1 MRHFLGID
9 LGLSGARAAVLDGRG
24 ELCGKGRSG
33 SGARN
38 APEQDPETWLAA
50 LAQAV
55 RAALDAAGR
64 PAIEAV
70 GIGAFGPCAVT
81 LDAALKST
89 GPASLFAFDTRHEP
103 WRRRLLDAG
112 VGEEALGT
120 DHTLPKLERLR
131 AVEPE
136 RFARTA
142 FVTDATGFLVAA
154 LTGVPMMDPITRLD
168 HALDGETPRPLP
180 PVMPADAIAGR
191 VSGEAAARFGIAAGT
206 PVTVGSYDS
215 YVDLFGA
222 GVVGAGEAGM
232 LLGSTAVICKVVDEA
247 GPLGP
252 LRETPHIGAGQMVGG
267 WTSSAGSLI
276 AWADGLAGEGCR
288 SFDPSTSSGLRMRE
302 RMPGSAGLIML
313 PYFAGERAPV
323 WDAAARGA
331 LVGLTLSTT
340 GDDIRHAAVEAIA
353 LSVADIT
360 QRIDAVCGV
369 TRRYRVAG
377 GGAAIPGLAEAIA
390 SATGAELEIVSD
402 PGEAIAG
409 AILAAHALGHPIERR
424 VARLVKPEPAA
435 TDRFAKLME
444 IYRPL
449 YGQLAET
456 MHRLGKLA
464 NAHDTPRTNAG
475 DPSPRK
481 RGEVR

>member
-9 LGLSGARAAVLDGRG
+9 LGLSGARAALLDGRG
-24 ELCGKGRSG
+24 ELRGKGRSG
-33 SGARN
+33 MGARN

-50 LAQAV
+50 VADAV
-55 RAALDAAGR
+55 RQALDAAGR
-64 PAIEAV
+64 PAVDAV

-81 LDAALKST
+81 LDAGLKPT

-103 WRRRLLDAG
+103 WRRKLRETGIA
-112 VGEEALGT
+112 EEALGP
-120 DHTLPKLERLR
+120 DHTLPKLQRLR
-131 AVEPE
+131 DVEPE
-136 RFARTA
+136 RFQRTA
-142 FVTDATGFLVAA
+142 FVLDATGFLVAA
-154 LTGVPMMDPITRLD
+154 LTGVPVMDPITRLD

-180 PVMPADAIAGR
+180 PVLPADAIAGR
-191 VSGEAAARFGIAAGT
+191 VTRQAAARFGIAAGT

-222 GVVGAGEAGM
+222 GVARAGEAGM
-232 LLGSTAVICKVVDEA
+232 LLGSTAVICKVAGETDE
-247 GPLGP
+247 LGA
-252 LRETPHIGAGQMVGG
+252 LRATPYIGAQGKMVGG

-288 SFDPSTSSGLRMRE
+288 SFDPSTGSGLRMRE

-340 GDDIRHAAVEAIA
+340 GDDIRHAALEAIA
-353 LSVADIT
+353 LSIADIT
-360 QRIDAVCGV
+360 GRLDAVCGA
-369 TRRYRVAG
+369 TARYLVAG
-377 GGAAIPGLAEAIA
+377 GGAGIAGLAEAIA
-390 SATGAELEIVSD
+390 SATGAELEIVAD
-402 PGEAIAG
+402 PGEAVAG
-409 AILAAHALGHPIERR
+409 AILAAHALGFPIARR
-424 VARLVKPEPAA
+424 VARVVKPDPAA
-435 TDRFAKLME
+435 AERYAALME

-456 MHRLGKLA
+456 MHRLGELA
-464 NAHDTPRTNAG
+464 
-475 DPSPRK
+475 
-481 RGEVR
+481 RGGQQ